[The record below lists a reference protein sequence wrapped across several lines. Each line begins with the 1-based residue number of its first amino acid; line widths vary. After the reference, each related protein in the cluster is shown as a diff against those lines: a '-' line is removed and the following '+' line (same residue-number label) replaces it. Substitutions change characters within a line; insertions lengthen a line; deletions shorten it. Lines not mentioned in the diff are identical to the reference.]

1 MGGLLNLLA
10 PYKQSFA
17 FDELEQDIQSLFI
30 EVFNDLYGDVIDDIH
45 HYGMPHLGSPKVVE
59 RFTKQD
65 GLAVLRRP
73 TSNDE
78 TMRVIYANWKS
89 LSSKRGLSFLE
100 FVLQMIWADQWE
112 IQRLY
117 HSTERVDSYPT
128 LATTMQT
135 RDSFL
140 TSRINITLSQ
150 NIDVDEVIEIAP
162 ILSRL
167 VPANIVAKI
176 SSGLELGEATPL
188 QVASAYIPYAIQNV
202 QYFGLLEDMR
212 IPMTNWG
219 VLKKY
224 ELSEGGIVEYFGY
237 KTDLV
242 DVISSTATVDLSVL
256 VLAVMIQ
263 PEYYNHLAIEDALT
277 ALEDTIIS
285 FEVNVAGKYFKALVP
300 PDDADIMY
308 VQASRICIQRLIETN
323 NTIYQGAE
331 YIVPIIYDHFGWF
344 LQANQIMEKVLAPI
358 NMRAPYLYQ
367 SETFEGFDSFQ
378 NVAESLIADK
388 VANDVTWSEFTLG
401 ALTVQSSNEAE
412 VTYIQAYSYE
422 QEEPPVEPDPP
433 IEGEEPPVEPDPP
446 LPPVMETIN
455 AEYVFIVTRVDNP
468 EFIAV
473 DHIIDAPVAQIDLD
487 NMLSQ
492 AKESAEAEA
501 DYTLLQNV
509 NLATES
515 AYMKDDV
522 VLSSNT
528 LYDSNLVDIS
538 FATVANQIIL
548 NTFDANLVYYISA
561 EAYLV
566 KIAETLFSPIPS
578 ERLITVEQ
586 LIPQF
591 DANVL

>member
-17 FDELEQDIQSLFI
+17 FDELEQDIQSLFF
-30 EVFNDLYGDVIDDIH
+30 EVFNELYGDVIEDIH
-45 HYGMPHLGSPKVVE
+45 YYGMPHLGSPKVVE

-224 ELSEGGIVEYFGY
+224 ELSEGGIVKYFGY

-242 DVISSTATVDLSVL
+242 DVIKSTAIVNLSEL
-256 VLAVMIQ
+256 VLAVMTK

-285 FEVNVAGKYFKALVP
+285 FEVDVAGKFFKALVP

-331 YIVPIIYDHFGWF
+331 YIVPIVFDHFGWF
-344 LQANQIMEKVLAPI
+344 FQANQIMETVLAPI
-358 NMRAPYLYQ
+358 NMRAPYIYQ
-367 SETFEGFDSFQ
+367 SETFESFESFQ
-378 NVAESLIADK
+378 SVAESLIADK
-388 VANDVTWSEFTLG
+388 VVNDVTWSDYTLG
-401 ALTVQSSNEAE
+401 ALTVQSSSETE

-433 IEGEEPPVEPDPP
+433 FPPVI
-446 LPPVMETIN
+446 ETID
-455 AEYVFIVTRVDNP
+455 AEYVFTVIRVDNP

-473 DHIIDAPVAQIDLD
+473 DHIIDAPVAQVDLD

-492 AKESAEAEA
+492 AKENAEVEA
-501 DYTLLQNV
+501 DYTVLQNV

-528 LYDSNLVDIS
+528 LYDSHLVDIS

-548 NTFDANLVYYISA
+548 NTFDVNLVYYISA

-566 KIAETLFSPIPS
+566 KIAETLFNPILS
-578 ERLITVEQ
+578 KRLVTIEQ

-591 DANVL
+591 NLNTP